1 MHVPEAGAALRGG
14 QHTEFQPALCNR
26 EHAMLACLTRTERNK
41 FEPLLAGGN
50 PGQKSPPFGYLA
62 RSLERRI
69 IQTLS

>member
-1 MHVPEAGAALRGG
+1 
-14 QHTEFQPALCNR
+14 
-26 EHAMLACLTRTERNK
+26 MLACLTRTERNK

-50 PGQKSPPFGYLA
+50 PGQKSTPFGYLA